1 MAQDVVEPV
10 NLAQSG
16 PLPAPFR
23 TPQKSEKKR
32 LNWLSWMRKS
42 LGGKKKLCA
51 CGFYHHHDK
60 DQEWPVFTTQ
70 MSSQSGKHFGIKIQ
84 SLRKLSSW
92 LEAKHLHHFG
102 KEGIFFWFF
111 WSLKVTW
118 DLLGKKS
125 FRKRMLPLSK
135 PPWEV
140 WPTTRGIFPKSK

>member
-10 NLAQSG
+10 NLAG

-84 SLRKLSSW
+84 SLRKLSW
-92 LEAKHLHHFG
+92 LQAKANICIILAKMAYFLVLL
-102 KEGIFFWFF
+102 IFE
-111 WSLKVTW
+111 S
-118 DLLGKKS
+118 DLRFVGKKA
-125 FRKRMLPLSK
+125 F
-135 PPWEV
+135 V
-140 WPTTRGIFPKSK
+140 RGCYP

>member
-84 SLRKLSSW
+84 SLRKLFSW
-92 LEAKHLHHFG
+92 LEAKANICIILA
-102 KEGIFFWFF
+102 KKAYFFR
-111 WSLKVTW
+111 
-118 DLLGKKS
+118 S
-125 FRKRMLPLSK
+125 FDLSK
-135 PPWEV
+135 
-140 WPTTRGIFPKSK
+140 